1 MRRCGTGTVSDG
13 ALALHD
19 HACWV
24 YTSPDEHRRVLTD
37 YLSRGLARN
46 ERVLFL
52 ASPPERAPLAIEY
65 LLDAG
70 VPFDVPLAE
79 GQLVIGAA
87 EEAYLVDG
95 RFDGDDRLRAYAAQV
110 RAAVD
115 DGYLGL
121 RVAAELSWLQGCPDA
136 RHSWPGYELRADLLA
151 ARLPFTA
158 LCIYDGRRWKP
169 DELAL
174 IESVHQVNVSVR
186 PGPPL
191 IRFRV
196 CASPDGVLCLG
207 GELDF
212 THADRLV
219 PALTTAALAAE
230 RPMLDVS
237 GLEFVD
243 VAGMRALVRACRAVA
258 DLRGLVT
265 IRGASRAFQ
274 RLWQLGSFDVA
285 TRAVTVQ

>member
-1 MRRCGTGTVSDG
+1 
-13 ALALHD
+13 
-19 HACWV
+19 V
-24 YTSPDEHRRVLTD
+24 YASQDEHRRVLTD
-37 YLSRGLARN
+37 YLSRGLARR

-70 VPFDVPLAE
+70 VPVDVPLAE

-87 EEAYLVDG
+87 EEAYLADG
-95 RFDGDDRLRAYAAQV
+95 RFDGDDRLRAYAEQV

-115 DGYLGL
+115 DGYVGL
-121 RVAAELSWLQGCPDA
+121 RVAAELSWLRGRADA

-151 ARLPFTA
+151 TRLPLTA
-158 LCIYDGRRWKP
+158 LCIYDGRQWQP

-174 IESVHQVNVSVR
+174 IESVHQIDMSDR

-191 IRFRV
+191 VGFRV
-196 CASPDGVLCLG
+196 YASPDGVLCVG

-212 THADRLV
+212 IHADRLV
-219 PALTTAALAAE
+219 AALTTAALAAE
-230 RPMLDVS
+230 RPVLDVS

-243 VAGMRALVRACRAVA
+243 LAGMRVIVRACQAVA
-258 DLRGLVT
+258 DMRGPVT
-265 IRGASRAFQ
+265 IRGASRAFR
-274 RLWQLGSFDVA
+274 RLWQWGSFDAA
-285 TRAVTVQ
+285 TRAVTVR